1 MSDMV
6 MIGPLALST
15 GRLLAVVGI
24 LAFLMLGAWVG
35 RRMGRPVEGVLW
47 LALTVGVVAA
57 RAAFVLT
64 HWADY
69 AATPAAIFSV
79 GDGGF
84 MLWPGVLAAM
94 AALAIGLRSVR
105 RAMPLMAVAG
115 GVGFA
120 VSVIQLL
127 VIASPP
133 VPLPQGVMLQRLD
146 GQAVPLDR
154 YRGRPFV
161 INLWATWCGPCRRE
175 LPMLIAEAATTD
187 VPILLVDQGEGSH
200 KVSSFLAQERLSDA
214 HVLLDNPQRLMAAMG
229 TRALPTTLFVN
240 ARGEVV
246 LTWTG
251 EISRAALRDGIRQI
265 EAP

>member
-15 GRLLAVVGI
+15 GRLLAVIGI

-35 RRMGRPVEGVLW
+35 RRAAKPVEGLLWAALAAGVL
-47 LALTVGVVAA
+47 AA
-57 RAAFVLT
+57 RAAFVLS
-64 HWADY
+64 HWRDY
-69 AATPAAIFSV
+69 APSPAAIFSI

-94 AALAIGLRSVR
+94 ATLAIGLRSVR
-105 RAMPLMAVAG
+105 RAAPLMAVAG
-115 GVGFA
+115 AVGFA
-120 VSVIQLL
+120 VTVVQLL
-127 VIASPP
+127 VIAPPP
-133 VPLPQGVMLQRLD
+133 VPLQQGIMLQRLD

-154 YRGRPFV
+154 YRGKPFV

-175 LPMLIAEAATTD
+175 LPMLIAEAATTQ
-187 VPILLVDQGEGSH
+187 VPILLVDQGEGLH
-200 KVSSFLAQERLSDA
+200 KVAAFLQQEGLSGT
-214 HVLLDNPQRLMAAMG
+214 HVLLDNPQRLMAAMQ

-240 ARGEVV
+240 AQGEVV

-251 EISRAALRDGIRQI
+251 EISRAGLRDGIRQI
-265 EAP
+265 AEP